1 MASTYSPDLRIE
13 LIGTGDQAGVWGN
26 TTNDNLSN
34 VLETAI
40 AGYTTVAVLSSN
52 QAFTANYGATDEARY
67 ATIALTTSSGGNF
80 AVYAPPAPKQY
91 VIYNASSYTAT
102 IYNSTTIGDTTAA
115 GTGVAIPAGKVAAV
129 WTDGTDFKQQVTYLD
144 SPTIATG
151 SLTTP
156 TLTTPKVVTSIND
169 TNGNQLINVTA
180 TASAV
185 NEITLA
191 NAATGNAPTI
201 TASGDDTNISL
212 SLNAKGSGTVNVGSI
227 PVVTTSGAQTLTD
240 KTLTTPKI
248 GTSILDTNGNEL
260 IAFTVASS
268 AVNELTVSNAATTGT
283 PSIFATGN
291 DTNIDFVLSGKGS
304 GKVKVPVG
312 VGYSEVVSLTGTQTL
327 TNKTLSSPTLT
338 TPTLGTPQSGD
349 FSSGT
354 FTWPTFN
361 QNTSGTAAGLSST
374 LAVSSGGTGGTA
386 TPTSGGLAYG
396 DGTAYAFTSAGT
408 SGQVLT
414 SAGSGTPTW
423 TSQSSIAAGSLAT
436 TNFSI
441 VESGGYLYFKYGG
454 TNIARLSSTG
464 AFEAIGAVSGG
475 ATI

>member
-80 AVYAPPAPKQY
+80 AVYAPPTPKQY

-212 SLNAKGSGTVNVGSI
+212 SLNAKGSGTVNVGSV
-227 PVVTTSGAQTLTD
+227 PVVTT
-240 KTLTTPKI
+240 
-248 GTSILDTNGNEL
+248 
-260 IAFTVASS
+260 
-268 AVNELTVSNAATTGT
+268 
-283 PSIFATGN
+283 
-291 DTNIDFVLSGKGS
+291 
-304 GKVKVPVG
+304 
-312 VGYSEVVSLTGTQTL
+312 TGTQTL
-327 TNKTLSSPTLT
+327 TNKTLTSPAIGTSMLDTNGNELLAVTATASAVNEITLANAATGNAPTLTASGNDTNISLSLNAKGSGTVNIGSVPIVTTTGTQTLTNKTLTSPTLT
-338 TPTLGTPQSGD
+338 TPILGTPQSGD

-361 QNTSGTAAGLSST
+361 QNTTGTAGGLSST

-396 DGTAYAFTSAGT
+396 NGTAYAFTSAGT